1 MMTAIEQAAASD
13 MLYEADEAVFNEDFE
28 DFVLDVFEAKNDE
41 REDQNNE

>member
-1 MMTAIEQAAASD
+1 MMTAIEQAAAAD
-13 MLYEADEAVFNEDFE
+13 MLYEADAAVLEEDFA